1 VTSIQFSGTW
11 LAYKAA
17 RFMRM
22 ETTGT
27 VRVGD
32 RVSFSISEVFLPE
45 PSEVLA
51 NLTADVRTEGV
62 VVEFSD
68 SGSVPRAYAMVRI
81 TPQQMVLLPIS
92 ALRVLNCP

>member
-1 VTSIQFSGTW
+1 
-11 LAYKAA
+11 
-17 RFMRM
+17 M
-22 ETTGT
+22 EIAES

-32 RVSFSISEVFLPE
+32 RVSFSISDVFLPE

-51 NLTADVRTEGV
+51 KLTVDARTEGV

-68 SGSVPRAYAMVRI
+68 SGNIHRAYAMVRI

-92 ALRVLNCP
+92 ALLVLHADK

>member
-1 VTSIQFSGTW
+1 
-11 LAYKAA
+11 
-17 RFMRM
+17 M
-22 ETTGT
+22 ETSGS

-32 RVSFSISEVFLPE
+32 RVSFTISDVFLPE

-51 NLTADVRTEGV
+51 KLTADVRTEGV

-68 SGSVPRAYAMVRI
+68 SGSVPQAYAMVRI

-92 ALRVLNCP
+92 ALHVLD

>member
-1 VTSIQFSGTW
+1 
-11 LAYKAA
+11 
-17 RFMRM
+17 M
-22 ETTGT
+22 ETTGI

-32 RVSFSISEVFLPE
+32 RVSFSISDVFLPE

-51 NLTADVRTEGV
+51 HLTIDTITEGV

-81 TPQQMVLLPIS
+81 SPEQMVLLPTK
-92 ALRVLNCP
+92 ALHVLPCQ